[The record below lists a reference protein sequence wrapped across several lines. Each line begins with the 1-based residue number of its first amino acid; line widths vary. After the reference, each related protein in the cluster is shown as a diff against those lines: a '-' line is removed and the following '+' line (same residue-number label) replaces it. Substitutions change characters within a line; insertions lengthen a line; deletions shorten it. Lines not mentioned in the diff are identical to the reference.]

1 MKLPKISIL
10 GFVALLLVGI
20 PLALYSVRQP
30 TNVEEHAAEPI
41 KPTISYLI
49 QSSLPPGDDG
59 VHQHD
64 GWTFSSNKYNWWI
77 AARNDSTTP
86 IEFTGTLD
94 CKSACES
101 TTYGWPN
108 SQNQRVTATIKP
120 KEVMYVFV
128 NGRTCLDVQLDFT
141 SPGPQDGRSLVSE
154 GCTAV
159 TVTPTKSPTPSVAKT
174 PTPIKTPTPTK
185 VVTSSKC
192 PSGTELLFAKIGT
205 LSTNQSLALGGKVSS
220 LTGSWAVEDQDGVLM
235 AAHGSKMTVQF
246 SQSVILDTVLI
257 FDNDPKTGEKPW
269 SINGTALT
277 TTGNDQ
283 WAPPFKLN
291 QKATSMVFDYGGD
304 SPHFNICLKPES
316 VPTVT
321 PTKKLTPTPT
331 VKITPTPTKK
341 LTPTPTVKPSKTPT
355 PSLSVTPSI
364 SPTEGPTPTI
374 PACVI
379 PQPVTNVHVVC
390 PYCGAE

>member
-1 MKLPKISIL
+1 MDVRRNDRAKLLNPGADWYLAVALCCIYSYAIDSLSMKLPKISII

-30 TNVEEHAAEPI
+30 TNVQEHAAGPI

-49 QSSLPPGDDG
+49 QDSLPTGDNG
-59 VHQHD
+59 IQQKS

-94 CKSACES
+94 CKTTCED
-101 TTYGWPN
+101 TQYGWPN
-108 SQNQRVTATIKP
+108 TENQRVTATIKP
-120 KEVMYVFV
+120 KQVMYVFV

-141 SPGPQDGRSLVSE
+141 SPGPQAGRGLVSE
-154 GCTAV
+154 ACTA
-159 TVTPTKSPTPSVAKT
+159 VTPTKSPTPSVVKT
-174 PTPIKTPTPTK
+174 PTPIKTPTP
-185 VVTSSKC
+185 S
-192 PSGTELLFAKIGT
+192 I
-205 LSTNQSLALGGKVSS
+205 KVS
-220 LTGSWAVEDQDGVLM
+220 
-235 AAHGSKMTVQF
+235 
-246 SQSVILDTVLI
+246 
-257 FDNDPKTGEKPW
+257 P
-269 SINGTALT
+269 
-277 TTGNDQ
+277 
-283 WAPPFKLN
+283 
-291 QKATSMVFDYGGD
+291 
-304 SPHFNICLKPES
+304 
-316 VPTVT
+316 T

-364 SPTEGPTPTI
+364 SPTEGPTPTV
-374 PACVI
+374 PACI
-379 PQPVTNVHVVC
+379 LPKPVTNVHVVC